1 MVDDVITRALERR
14 TVEGAALR
22 TAIDAFSL
30 KGDEKGKA
38 ILVANRDGVT
48 LGVVVL
54 VGNRVQLKGGLEWAA
69 KDGRAK
75 EVTASVVAS
84 W

>member
-1 MVDDVITRALERR
+1 MPDDVINRALERR
-14 TVEGAALR
+14 TVDGAALR
-22 TAIDAFSL
+22 SAIDAFAL
-30 KGDEKGKA
+30 KGDEKGKVV
-38 ILVANRDGVT
+38 LVANRDGVT
-48 LGVVVL
+48 LGAVVL

>member
-1 MVDDVITRALERR
+1 MSDDVIAKALERR

-22 TAIDAFSL
+22 TAIDAFGL
-30 KGDEKGKA
+30 KAGESGKV

-48 LGVVVL
+48 LGAVVL
-54 VGNRVQLKGGLEWAA
+54 VGSRVQLKGGLEWAV
-69 KDGRAK
+69 KEGRAK

>member
-1 MVDDVITRALERR
+1 MTDDVISQALERR

-22 TAIDAFSL
+22 TAIDAFGL
-30 KGDEKGKA
+30 KGDESGKV

-48 LGVVVL
+48 LGAVVL
-54 VGNRVQLKGGLEWAA
+54 VGKRVQLKGGLEWAA

-75 EVTASVVAS
+75 EVTASVLVT

>member
-1 MVDDVITRALERR
+1 MADDVITRALERR

-54 VGNRVQLKGGLEWAA
+54 VGSRVQLKGGLEWAA

>member
-1 MVDDVITRALERR
+1 MADDVITRALERR

-48 LGVVVL
+48 LGEVVL
-54 VGNRVQLKGGLEWAA
+54 VG
-69 KDGRAK
+69 
-75 EVTASVVAS
+75 
-84 W
+84 

>member
-1 MVDDVITRALERR
+1 MAGDVITRALEQR
-14 TVEGAALR
+14 TLEGAALR
-22 TAIDAFSL
+22 QTIDGFKLQPGES
-30 KGDEKGKA
+30 GKV
-38 ILVANRDGVT
+38 ILVANREGVT
-48 LGVVVL
+48 LGAVVL

>member
-1 MVDDVITRALERR
+1 MADDVITRALERR